1 LNIAD
6 GVARDGF
13 AIVPDVLTPE
23 EVAALRT
30 VAANADWARSTRG
43 NDVFGARNILAVAE
57 IAALARAPAVMT
69 IVRACIGANARP
81 VRGIFFDKTPGAN
94 WPVAWHQD
102 LTLAVAEKHDVD
114 GWTRWSVKS
123 GVHHVQPPV
132 EVLERMITLRI
143 HLDDNDA
150 ENGPLKVLPGSHGL
164 GRIAGERIAGLRVE
178 MQEQTCL
185 ADAGSVLAMK
195 PLILHASSAA
205 KSPRHRRTVHIE
217 YAPEG
222 LLPAPLRWTH

>member
-1 LNIAD
+1 LNLAD
-6 GVARDGF
+6 RVTRDGF
-13 AIVPDVLTPE
+13 AIVPNVLVPE
-23 EVAALRT
+23 QIDALRAVAAT
-30 VAANADWARSTRG
+30 ADWARSTRG
-43 NDVFGARNILAVAE
+43 DAVFGARNILAVAE
-57 IAALARAPAVMT
+57 IAALAGAPAVMT
-69 IVRACIGANARP
+69 IVRACIGADARP

-102 LTLAVAEKHDVD
+102 LTLAVAEKHEVD

-132 EVLERMITLRI
+132 AVLERMITLRI

-150 ENGPLKVLPGSHGL
+150 ENGPLKVLPGSHRL
-164 GRIAGERIAGLRVE
+164 GRIAGDRIAGLRGE
-178 MQEQTCL
+178 MPEQMCL

-205 KSPRHRRTVHIE
+205 KSPRHRRTIHIE
-217 YAPEG
+217 YAPED
-222 LLPAPLRWTH
+222 LLPAPLAWHH